1 MNRCLKLS
9 VLSALALAS
18 GQVLAMDLG
27 QIQVK
32 SALDKPLLAEIPL
45 TQDYPGEA
53 DFLKVALAPADA
65 FARAGIRRD
74 DLKVPLQFDV
84 VTHSDGHK
92 VIRVTSSQPVHEP
105 YLDFLIQVSWPKGK
119 LLREYTVLLDPLNN
133 GSAPRTTATAPTAG
147 SDRSQTTQTA
157 STPAPAPAPR
167 QTASNGEY
175 GPVQHGD
182 TLSHIALA
190 NKIDGVSYQQMLV
203 ALKAA
208 NPDAFFKDNVNALK
222 SGAVLRIPTR
232 DEATATSRAAA
243 LAAVREQ
250 NHTWQ
255 NQRAPTM
262 VASAGGS
269 DKPVD
274 AGNGRADGG
283 DRLSL
288 VPPDDKGGAS
298 AGAASGNA
306 DASARELR
314 QQLARSKEALSSQ
327 EQAADDLKSR
337 VEALE
342 QLEQKNKR
350 LLSLKNA
357 EIAELGEKLADAR
370 KQAGL
375 PALPASSAL
384 AKAVP
389 AVAGSAAAGHGDDVA
404 SVIDAESGEVMTGA
418 ASAASAQDTTTA
430 AAQPAS
436 DASAATAAVT
446 TPAKT
451 TPAAPAH
458 ASDTPWYK
466 QLWAQ
471 LVLILVIIGLLLW
484 ALLRRRRGGPA
495 TDGSRLSDQFGQSP
509 LADGGTAAA
518 VAADDDADAAFD
530 GDDDGESELLTQLA
544 ADPENIGLHL
554 ELASLYYARGD
565 ADRFEAIAE
574 SMHNYLDDEDQP
586 EWAEVRHM
594 GRELVPDHPLFADT
608 DDVPGTPEADM
619 APVDDDLDLDPDGQ
633 ASADIADDTV
643 SDPAIAP
650 FDDDAVDHDMPDTF
664 GGEADERPA
673 SSNGYSFDFNL
684 IPENGSASDAPA
696 ETGSDAGNQVQTDGL
711 PSEADFDNLP
721 PLDAAADIGPS
732 SEDVVDDAAPAPT
745 PEAPAAS
752 EPLSLSDDADEGLDF
767 GEDLPEEDAGFT
779 GEDDAAAD
787 FARDGFSD
795 DPVDTKLDLARAY
808 IDMGDAESA
817 RAMLN
822 EAVNEGSQMQQ
833 DVARKLLD
841 GLA

>member
-53 DFLKVALAPADA
+53 DFLKVTLAPADA

-147 SDRSQTTQTA
+147 GEPTQSTRTT
-157 STPAPAPAPR
+157 STSAPAPAPAPR

-250 NHTWQ
+250 NQTWQ
-255 NQRAPTM
+255 NRRAPTM

-269 DKPVD
+269 DEPVD
-274 AGNGRADGG
+274 AGNGGADGG
-283 DRLSL
+283 ERLSL

-337 VEALE
+337 VDALE

-384 AKAVP
+384 AKAAP
-389 AVAGSAAAGHGDDVA
+389 AVAGSAAAGHDDDVA

-418 ASAASAQDTTTA
+418 APAASADTATV

-436 DASAATAAVT
+436 DASADTAAET

-451 TPAAPAH
+451 TPAAPTGA
-458 ASDTPWYK
+458 ANTPWYK

-509 LADGGTAAA
+509 LAEGGAAA
-518 VAADDDADAAFD
+518 AAAADDDADTTFD

-574 SMHNYLDDEDQP
+574 SMHNYLDDEGQP

-594 GRELVPDHPLFADT
+594 GRELAPDHPLFADT

-619 APVDDDLDLDPDGQ
+619 APADDELDPDTR
-633 ASADIADDTV
+633 APADVADDAV
-643 SDPAIAP
+643 SDPAVAP
-650 FDDDAVDHDMPDTF
+650 LDDNAVDHDMPDTF
-664 GGEADERPA
+664 GDDTDENSS

-684 IPENGSASDAPA
+684 IPEGGSVSDAPA
-696 ETGSDAGNQVQTDGL
+696 ETGPDAGNQVETDGL

-721 PLDAAADIGPS
+721 PLDAATDIGPS
-732 SEDVVDDAAPAPT
+732 REDGGDDEVPAAT
-745 PEAPAAS
+745 PEEPVAS
-752 EPLSLSDDADEGLDF
+752 EPLSLSDDADEGVDV
-767 GEDLPEEDAGFT
+767 GADLPEDTGFT